1 MNLILRRHGGNRS
14 RFADIREC
22 QTEEFDILEYGQK
35 LIMKE
40 IPIPSEEAEDG
51 RMSAYSK
58 GTV

>member
-1 MNLILRRHGGNRS
+1 MSN
-14 RFADIREC
+14 
-22 QTEEFDILEYGQK
+22 EELDILEYGQK
-35 LIMKE
+35 LINE